1 MLNSWNFHTV
11 NDSIW
16 TPCIFIIHLYTYSK
30 KHDITIDKLPIK
42 FSSEKNP
49 WFSCK
54 FSQLFCVNMDAIT
67 FIYQF
72 KNNFLFFL
80 QISPFLSDLLWHIGI
95 TYHEKR
101 QQNVDKD
108 ISYKNFLS
116 QEWNTC
122 HIILKKVTVF
132 EFFPFTLLLGR

>member
-1 MLNSWNFHTV
+1 MNFHTV

-16 TPCIFIIHLYTYSK
+16 TPCIFIHLYTYSK
-30 KHDITIDKLPIK
+30 KHDIIIDKLPIK

-108 ISYKNFLS
+108 ISYKKFSISGMKYMSYYIKN
-116 QEWNTC
+116 
-122 HIILKKVTVF
+122 VAVF
-132 EFFPFTLLLGR
+132 EFIIKDKSI